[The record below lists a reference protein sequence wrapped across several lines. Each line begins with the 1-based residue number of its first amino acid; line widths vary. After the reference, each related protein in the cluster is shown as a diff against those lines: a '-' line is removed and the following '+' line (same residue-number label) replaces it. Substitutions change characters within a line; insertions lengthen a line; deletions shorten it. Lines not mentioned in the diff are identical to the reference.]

1 MLREPSVRKRAPIV
15 IGRTT
20 DLATAFGMLQN
31 GGSIDVVGSRGSGRT
46 AFLAALRTKLEA
58 DEWRVILVRGV
69 ASLRQHPLAA
79 IHLAGIGG
87 PSDQRISSTIQSTS
101 DALIEMTRQE
111 KSVLFLDDWD
121 DLDESSWGVAEAV
134 RRRTGL
140 PIVISRLQGLRARHT
155 PSGLNASTL
164 EPSYVIELNPIR
176 FEELEQALSEYLGG
190 PIETGTM
197 SRLYAKS
204 GGIVG
209 LARSVADA
217 GVREGRMIQTPSG
230 WSATRDLWS
239 PGLRGILEAHLENLG
254 DDARDALEIIS
265 LVGVADVE
273 TVRKLISWETLELL
287 EERVMVKLISSASR
301 QLVTVV
307 PPLLVEFFRNQ
318 PLATRRIRLTEF
330 IVERLGA
337 TNPVNVLIAN
347 SSALTRDVSD
357 DDALFVRL
365 LRERARTRRIVTQA
379 EWLNNPKPSTAVQY
393 VEALLQIRGTSDE
406 IREVFATT
414 NGGLGGQEGQA
425 RFTVLRAEWRAI
437 VERDIDGALNELTR
451 ATAGLGDFA
460 RLLDAAAVRIE
471 TLMRSV
477 PEDFASRLEVTEVL
491 PDQVATALRETQLL
505 VLIALGRFSAAR
517 NVFGLID
524 VAHKNS
530 AGSVANQLNGYLLLG
545 EGKYDDA
552 MRWAH
557 RGLDEAHGL
566 LDPDA
571 TFAHGTLAALGLSIA
586 GDYPATES
594 LLDTLFAVGEP
605 SPLLIHTQLALLSI
619 ASVVAVRRGQLQI
632 GERYYAEVLALE
644 LEDGPLPAQTRAW
657 PAAQLTAFNGQV
669 LDAAAELWAEGDR
682 LWKRGARFTA
692 ALAGLT
698 STEISGDTDQ
708 LGRVRDWVEEL
719 DSDYLS
725 PHLEYLEARA
735 QDKAQPLLDASD
747 SLMETGRPGLALS
760 AYEQAIE
767 HLRAAGDLAQAD
779 VIDELRQELLGKIG
793 TESLD
798 TTRFLAAAVTLTDR
812 ELEIAQLV
820 AKGLSNKEIA
830 ARLVLSVRTVESH
843 MRRIIRKTGIPNRAA
858 LSEYVHRLNAGQV

>member
-1 MLREPSVRKRAPIV
+1 MV

-20 DLATAFGMLQN
+20 DLATALGMLQN

-46 AFLAALRTKLEA
+46 AFLAALRTKLEGN
-58 DEWRVILVRGV
+58 DWRVISVRGV

-79 IHLAGIGG
+79 MHLAGIGG
-87 PSDQRISSTIQSTS
+87 PSDPRISSTIQSTT
-101 DALIEMTRQE
+101 DALTEMTRPDR
-111 KSVLFLDDWD
+111 SVLFLDDWD

-164 EPSYVIELNPIR
+164 EPSYVIELAPLR
-176 FEELEQALSEYLGG
+176 FEELEQALADHLGG

-209 LARSVADA
+209 LARSVVDA
-217 GVREGRMIQTPSG
+217 GVREGRLVQAPTG

-254 DDARDALEIIS
+254 DDARDALEIIA

-287 EERVMVKLISSASR
+287 EERAMVKLIASASR

-318 PLATRRIRLTEF
+318 PLATRRIRLTEL
-330 IVERLGA
+330 IIERLGA

-347 SSALTRDVSD
+347 TSALSRDVSD

-365 LRERARTRRIVTQA
+365 LQERARTRRIVTQT
-379 EWLNNPKPSTAVQY
+379 EWLDNPKPSTAVQY
-393 VEALLQIRGTSDE
+393 IEALLQLRDTGEE
-406 IREVFATT
+406 IRKVFATT
-414 NGGLGGQEGQA
+414 DGRLGGQEGQA
-425 RFTVLRAEWRAI
+425 RFISLRAEWRAI
-437 VERDIDGALNELTR
+437 VDRDLDGALAELTR
-451 ATAGLGDFA
+451 STTGLGDFA
-460 RLLDAAAVRIE
+460 RVLDATAVRIE
-471 TLMRSV
+471 TLMRAV
-477 PEDFASRLEVTEVL
+477 PEDFAARLEVTEVL
-491 PDQVATALRETQLL
+491 PASVATTLREAQLL
-505 VLIALGRFSAAR
+505 ILISLGRFSAAR
-517 NVFGLID
+517 RVFEAID
-524 VAHKNS
+524 SVNRNNS
-530 AGSVANQLNGYLLLG
+530 GSVANQLNGYLLLG
-545 EGKYDDA
+545 EGKYDAA

-571 TFAHGTLAALGLSIA
+571 TLAHGTLAALGFTIS
-586 GDYPATES
+586 GDYPGTEH

-605 SPLLIHTQLALLSI
+605 SPLLVHTHLALLSI
-619 ASVVAVRRGQLQI
+619 ATVVAVRRGQLQL
-632 GERYYAEVLALE
+632 GERYYAEVLALD
-644 LEDGPLPAQTRAW
+644 LVDGPLPVQSRVW
-657 PAAQLTAFNGQV
+657 PATQLTAFNGQA
-669 LDAAAELWAEGDR
+669 LHAAAELWDEGDR

-698 STEISGDTDQ
+698 STEISGDQDQ
-708 LGRVRDWVEEL
+708 LSLVRQRVEEL
-719 DSDYLS
+719 DSGYLA

-735 QDKAQPLLDASD
+735 QESAEPLLDATE

-767 HLRAAGDLAQAD
+767 HLRAAGEAGRAD
-779 VIDELRQELLGKIG
+779 EVDERRQELVEEIG
-793 TESLD
+793 ADSMD
-798 TTRFLAAAVTLTDR
+798 TTRFLAAAITLTDR

-820 AKGLSNKEIA
+820 SEGLPNKEIA
-830 ARLVLSVRTVESH
+830 GRLVLSVRTVESH

-858 LSEYVHRLNAGQV
+858 LSEYVHRLNAEVPLS